1 MFAWWRRWRKSV
13 KRRKAAARRK
23 SSRRDQRFGD
33 WDPRYGD
40 PFDGD
45 L

>member
-23 SSRRDQRFGD
+23 SGRGDRRFG

-40 PFDGD
+40 PSDGD

>member
-1 MFAWWRRWRKSV
+1 MLGWWRRTVARW
-13 KRRKAAARRK
+13 KAAARRK
-23 SSRRDQRFGD
+23 NKRRHDRRHND

-45 L
+45 F